1 MDINGTPYLLLR
13 EPSDFVTGSAQ
24 FGWNPRR
31 GAFTLRQEQ
40 GLRLPQVQAAA
51 ALAAWQTARPLVR
64 DPFGQIGRI
73 SAAGDRIELD
83 AGRGAEPLLDGDLA
97 PVAAPAGRLTDLSL
111 GGSGRLVAT
120 YSDGANAHGLLV
132 FHLGRRWQAGID
144 LPEAPIRAIL
154 DREDRVWC
162 LSAGTLFLAAGEP
175 LPLPYLP
182 DPARFEPLEVN
193 PHPLRLLWQQP
204 LPPGIRPLALAADPQ
219 ADLGP
224 ARLYLL
230 SHDGAGHQQVLT
242 RVLSSDPG
250 LTWDPWELPA
260 GLPFVIDLAPMPG
273 TGRLAALAPRE
284 PGAGFARRDCPV
296 LELHQDPVSGMRDVR
311 LVGERF
317 PMRSQ
322 VSPRLVSAL
331 DGRVRYQAAPEP
343 GEGGSGP
350 IPRELLPLPRPVY
363 PVSAAAELVLG
374 AGGEGLDSGMP
385 DTCWHRIYIDGCIPA
400 GCRLLIDAQAY
411 DRVAVR
417 DPARYV
423 EQPPPLWSPL
433 PSELPAHPGI
443 APRRPGESGLFE
455 VLLQGRNGRVRQLRG
470 RYLQLRLR
478 MATDG
483 RQTPAIHALRV
494 YYPRFSYQ
502 EHYLPE
508 HFRQAETPVEP
519 PGTDPVAANAADVRE
534 RLLAA
539 WEGVLTPLEG
549 RVAAAESL
557 LHPDSA
563 PSALLPGLA
572 ESLGLRLP
580 SWWPEDRRRRQL
592 RQGCLV
598 QQWRGTYPGLRLALD
613 IATGGA
619 VARGQVV
626 VVESFRLRRTLATI
640 LGIAMDDRDHPL
652 TLGTGMSG
660 NSLVGDS
667 LILADDASRDFLA
680 LFAPGLTVGDD
691 AAKVADFF
699 DRHSHRVSILLH
711 GPARRDR
718 GLVEEVLAA
727 ELPAH
732 LEAGIIETDHPFVL
746 GLAPLLAVDSYL
758 EVTPASKRVTLDDT
772 YLGREGL
779 LANPLALSPRDANAT
794 ASARP
799 EA

>member
-1 MDINGTPYLLLR
+1 MDVNGTPYLLLR
-13 EPSDFVTGSAQ
+13 ESGDFLTDSPQVA
-24 FGWNPRR
+24 WNPRR
-31 GAFTLRQEQ
+31 GALTLRQEQ
-40 GLRLPQVQAAA
+40 ELRLPQVGAAE
-51 ALAAWQTARPLVR
+51 ALAAWQTARPLVL
-64 DPFGQIGRI
+64 DPFGQTGRI
-73 SAAGDRIELD
+73 SDDGAQVQLD
-83 AGRGAEPLLDGDLA
+83 AGRGPEPLLDGDLA
-97 PVAAPAGRLTDLSL
+97 PVVAPAGRLTDLSL

-120 YSDGANAHGLLV
+120 YSDGADTHGLLV
-132 FHLGRRWQAGID
+132 FHLGRRWQAILE
-144 LPEAPIRAIL
+144 LPEAPIRAVL
-154 DREDRVWC
+154 DREDRIWC
-162 LSAGTLFLAAGEP
+162 LSAGGLLLAAGEP
-175 LPLPYLP
+175 LPLPYRP

-193 PHPLRLLWQQP
+193 PHPLRLLWRQP
-204 LPPGIRPLALAADPQ
+204 LPPGTTPLALAADLDAPPGQ
-219 ADLGP
+219 

-230 SHDGAGHQQVLT
+230 SHDGAGHQRVLT
-242 RVLSSDPG
+242 RPLDPDPG
-250 LTWDPWELPA
+250 LGWDPWALPA
-260 GLPFVIDLAPMPG
+260 DLPFVIDLAPMPG

-284 PGAGFARRDCPV
+284 PGAGFTRRDCPV
-296 LELHQDPVSGMRDVR
+296 LEPHQDLVTGGRGLR

-317 PMRSQ
+317 PMRSL

-343 GEGGSGP
+343 GGPGPGP

-363 PVSAAAELVLG
+363 PVSAQAELILG

-385 DTCWHRIYIDGCIPA
+385 GTCWHRVYIDGCIPP
-400 GCRLLIDAQAY
+400 GCWLLIDAQAY
-411 DRVAVR
+411 DQVAAR

-423 EQPPPLWSPL
+423 EQPAPLWSPL
-433 PSELPAHPGI
+433 PCELPAHAGL

-455 VLLQGRNGRVRQLRG
+455 VLLQGRNGRVRELRG

-478 MATDG
+478 LKGDG
-483 RQTPAIHALRV
+483 RQTPAIHALRI
-494 YYPRFSYQ
+494 YYPRFCYQ

-508 HFRQAETPVEP
+508 HFRQAETPAEP
-519 PGTDPVAANAADVRE
+519 PDTDPVAANAADVRE

-539 WEGVLTPLEG
+539 WEGVLTPIEG

-563 PSALLPGLA
+563 PAALLPGLA
-572 ESLGLRLP
+572 EALGLRLP
-580 SWWPEDRRRRQL
+580 PWWPEERRRRQL

-598 QQWRGTYPGLRLALD
+598 QQWHGTYPGLRLALD

-626 VVESFRLRRTLATI
+626 VVENFRLRRTLATI
-640 LGIAMDDRDHPL
+640 LGIAMDDGDHPL

-680 LFAPGLTVGDD
+680 LFAPELAMGDD

-699 DRHSHRVSILLH
+699 DRYGHRVSILLH

-732 LEAGIIETDHPFVL
+732 LEVSIIETDHPFVL

-758 EVTPASKRVTLDDT
+758 EPSPPPRRVTLDDT

-779 LANPLALSPRDANAT
+779 LANPLALSPRDANGIQ
-794 ASARP
+794 SPRP